1 MDNFLS
7 NKRKSCK
14 RQKFIQCMVCP
25 RTRGWGPPWQS
36 SGYDSVL
43 PVQGVQVQSL
53 GGELG
58 FYMPCRVA
66 KKLKKKKKKKK
77 ELGDYIK

>member
-1 MDNFLS
+1 
-7 NKRKSCK
+7 
-14 RQKFIQCMVCP
+14 MVCP

-43 PVQGVQVQSL
+43 PVQGGAGSIPGRGTRILHAMRCGQNV
-53 GGELG
+53 
-58 FYMPCRVA
+58 
-66 KKLKKKKKKKK
+66 KKKKKK